1 MVAVVR
7 KAIYGCR
14 EMEYVM
20 NIHVQMFSVSSVL
33 GEKTS
38 DAKQS

>member
-1 MVAVVR
+1 VEVVR